1 MSAPFEAVAWRW
13 PVFAYDAIGRSAFAP
28 NAMTQVEDVCR
39 LLDTAV
45 ALKALAPLDSPG
57 GIAASVSIAC
67 RAFWGQQRL
76 AEGGA
81 PAVPFM
87 RTAPIIAKLH
97 LLLEDWVDMVAAAED
112 AAGGD
117 PARIAAPPLGTVV
130 RTARLIER
138 ASVLKWLAES
148 LLDDGLRR
156 AIAGAVRAVVVA
168 SVPGRRSRYLAAN
181 APVIPSP
188 ELKRAV
194 ADLLAV
200 LQRVVRELILP
211 ALAQAEQRDRA
222 VIEVVLTGMGL
233 IIEDGSVTVGQPAMG
248 LAS

>member
-1 MSAPFEAVAWRW
+1 MSAPFEAVARRW

-28 NAMTQVEDVCR
+28 NGLTQVEDVCR
-39 LLDTAV
+39 LLDTAA

-57 GIAASVSIAC
+57 GIVASVGIAC

-76 AEGGA
+76 ADGGA
-81 PAVPFM
+81 PAVLFM

-97 LLLEDWVDMVAAAED
+97 LLAEDCVDMAAAAED
-112 AAGGD
+112 AASGD
-117 PARIAAPPLGTVV
+117 PTRIAAPPLGTLV
-130 RTARLIER
+130 RMARLVER
-138 ASVLKWLAES
+138 AGVPKRLADTV
-148 LLDDGLRR
+148 LDDGLRR

-222 VIEVVLTGMGL
+222 VIEFALTGLGS
-233 IIEDGSVTVGQPAMG
+233 IIEDGSVIVGQPHA
-248 LAS
+248 A